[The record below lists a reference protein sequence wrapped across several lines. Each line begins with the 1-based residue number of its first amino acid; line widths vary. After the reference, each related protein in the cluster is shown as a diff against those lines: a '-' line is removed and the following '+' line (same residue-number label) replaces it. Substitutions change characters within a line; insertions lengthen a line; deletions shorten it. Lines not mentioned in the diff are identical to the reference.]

1 VPWRTRVDEVRGL
14 RSFTPSGVLCF
25 ALAASGLA
33 SEVANNRFFD
43 ALNEEIA
50 PPDTSP
56 EVRLIRTFD
65 RVSDWDS
72 FDANRIPS
80 LPARLLARLEHA
92 SPVHVSAR
100 SALSAGT
107 DKVGPCGALSRSL
120 LVLCRRAGFD
130 ARKAILYDD
139 DGKPQHTVVEVKL
152 DEEWRVLD
160 PTYGFIWRRASD
172 GQLATAADLATNDEL
187 FASILTAHPHYPLD
201 EYTYRNVQHL
211 RWEKLPGLPWV
222 RKRLEALRGEAWTRE
237 LRTPYIYDRPGY
249 AVAAVFFI
257 AGLAL
262 VTLAGPR
269 RAGGTRRI
277 AGV

>member
-1 VPWRTRVDEVRGL
+1 VPWGTRIDEVRG
-14 RSFTPSGVLCF
+14 RQSFTPSGVLCF
-25 ALAASGLA
+25 ALATSGLA

-50 PPDTSP
+50 PPGTPP
-56 EVRLIRTFD
+56 ELRLIRTFE
-65 RVSDWDS
+65 RVSRWDS

-92 SPVHVSAR
+92 SPLHVSAR
-100 SALSAGT
+100 SALTAGT
-107 DKVGPCGALSRSL
+107 DEIGPCGALSRSL

-139 DGKPQHTVVEVKL
+139 NGQPQHTVVEVRL
-152 DEEWRVLD
+152 DGEWRVLD
-160 PTYGFIWRRASD
+160 PTYGFIWRRSD
-172 GQLATAADLATNDEL
+172 GQLATAADLATNDKL

-222 RKRLEALRGEAWTRE
+222 RKRLEAIRGEAWTRE

-249 AVAAVFFI
+249 AVAAIFFI

-262 VTLAGPR
+262 ITSAGPR
-269 RAGGTRRI
+269 RATRTRIGGM
-277 AGV
+277 

>member
-1 VPWRTRVDEVRGL
+1 MLWGTRVEEVRGR

-50 PPDTSP
+50 PPDTPP
-56 EVRLIRTFD
+56 EERIIRTFE
-65 RVSDWDS
+65 RVSDWNS

-80 LPARLLARLEHA
+80 LPARLLAKLEHA

-100 SALSAGT
+100 YALCAGT

-139 DGKPQHTVVEVKL
+139 DGRAQHTVVEVKL

-160 PTYGFIWRRASD
+160 PTYGFIWRRTSD
-172 GQLATAADLATNDEL
+172 GQLATATDLATDDRL
-187 FASILTAHPHYPLD
+187 FASILAAHPHYPLD
-201 EYTYRNVQHL
+201 EYTYRNVEHL

-249 AVAAVFFI
+249 AVAAIFFI

-262 VTLAGPR
+262 ITVARPG
-269 RAGGTRRI
+269 RAAGTR
-277 AGV
+277 GTGGM